1 MPNFVQYYKTKYVN
15 AELSIT
21 EVHGG
26 GALVSLRE
34 NHGIEAFCY
43 ALPFR
48 GFRKM
53 GSFRMSLTVVRRSFL
68 YVALSFID

>member
-26 GALVSLRE
+26 GALVLSCE
-34 NHGIEAFCY
+34 NHTELKPLI
-43 ALPFR
+43 
-48 GFRKM
+48 
-53 GSFRMSLTVVRRSFL
+53 MSYLVKWV
-68 YVALSFID
+68 D